1 MYHNII
7 SRKSSSHKEE
17 LHDFCEH
24 RDSILNITYNMLKYK
39 SPEKYQYYYLYEKAF
54 IAFSQEILSVQEEI
68 NYKQPILDISN
79 HVFEYDKTILFSEKS
94 KKSVLE
100 MMKKKNNKSY

>member
-7 SRKSSSHKEE
+7 SRKSSHKKE

-24 RDSILNITYNMLKYK
+24 RDSILNITYNMLKDK
-39 SPEKYQYYYLYEKAF
+39 SHEKYQHYYLYEKAF
-54 IAFSQEILSVQEEI
+54 ISFSQEILSVQEEI

-79 HVFEYDKTILFSEKS
+79 HVFEGDKTILFNEKS

-100 MMKKKNNKSY
+100 MMKKK